1 VITLLRSVLFSVVF
15 FGGTFL
21 LCIAGTVVAPFSR
34 ERLRDFALAW
44 ARLAVWSA
52 RVLCG
57 IRLEVSGLENL
68 PAGPALIASR
78 HQSAFDTMVW
88 FTLVPRCCY
97 VMKQELLR
105 IPLMGRLIGASGMIA
120 IDRDGGARTI
130 RTLIKEGRRAVAEGK
145 QIVIFPE
152 GTRAEPGALLP
163 LQSGVAALSAGTGL
177 PVIPVITDSGL
188 LWGRRAFHKYPGTVH
203 IVIRPALPLGLH
215 RDELMRRLRHELE
228 SEIPVN
234 KRSVDKSVGQ

>member
-1 VITLLRSVLFSVVF
+1 
-15 FGGTFL
+15 
-21 LCIAGTVVAPFSR
+21 
-34 ERLRDFALAW
+34 
-44 ARLAVWSA
+44 
-52 RVLCG
+52 
-57 IRLEVSGLENL
+57 
-68 PAGPALIASR
+68 
-78 HQSAFDTMVW
+78 VW